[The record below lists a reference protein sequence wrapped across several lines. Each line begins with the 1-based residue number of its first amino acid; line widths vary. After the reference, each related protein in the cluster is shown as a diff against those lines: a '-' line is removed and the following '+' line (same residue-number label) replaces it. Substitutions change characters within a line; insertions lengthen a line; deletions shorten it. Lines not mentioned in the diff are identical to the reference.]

1 MPDTAFLAVPKGNR
15 QPPPHLPQE
24 VRDLI
29 SDNFDSAYDIFNSFL
44 AFQGAWSDGTTSFK
58 EPDWVEFME
67 RPNIK
72 RNVRGNI
79 QLCEQLASLHGL
91 EIHDAITNLAPS
103 PQSKLVGKFNV
114 PHSSTYSMIGSQMPY
129 LPITRREFAEAV
141 RDDTA
146 RTINNLLFRSSTAMS
161 KRRAF
166 GLLITKV
173 ATEPT
178 FAPNTCQSF
187 LAHTR
192 VPAADRDVA
201 AWSRLCAAHMRSH
214 CRTTM
219 INVVEVSRVE
229 LDFADGALVPRALY
243 SWLPTLEV
251 CLRWNS
257 STDRFISPSQAD
269 IIAQM
274 LSGDVDTTWREL
286 CTAHAQ
292 GRFDHSERMDAVHR
306 YIVCMRAA
314 RMTVD
319 YLDQQNG
326 PIAFSHEAPWN
337 FKVLGG
343 ILPYG
348 LASVVK
354 ADLGEYCPS
363 KMSIDKLFWIMR
375 DLLYQAGDGD
385 RVLATDQASA
395 ATTDSS

>member
-1 MPDTAFLAVPKGNR
+1 
-15 QPPPHLPQE
+15 
-24 VRDLI
+24 
-29 SDNFDSAYDIFNSFL
+29 
-44 AFQGAWSDGTTSFK
+44 
-58 EPDWVEFME
+58 
-67 RPNIK
+67 
-72 RNVRGNI
+72 
-79 QLCEQLASLHGL
+79 
-91 EIHDAITNLAPS
+91 
-103 PQSKLVGKFNV
+103 
-114 PHSSTYSMIGSQMPY
+114 
-129 LPITRREFAEAV
+129 
-141 RDDTA
+141 
-146 RTINNLLFRSSTAMS
+146 
-161 KRRAF
+161 
-166 GLLITKV
+166 
-173 ATEPT
+173 
-178 FAPNTCQSF
+178 
-187 LAHTR
+187 
-192 VPAADRDVA
+192 
-201 AWSRLCAAHMRSH
+201 
-214 CRTTM
+214 M

-229 LDFADGALVPRALY
+229 LDFADGALVPGALY

-292 GRFDHSERMDAVHR
+292 GRFEHSERMDAVHR

-395 ATTDSS
+395 AMTDSSQIRDSAEQLAVEYILREVAEHLGLMRSQVLQRYELKDPRQAEPVVVPTPQPAGKKPNTTVARPGRQSQLARLPRRAHKKQN